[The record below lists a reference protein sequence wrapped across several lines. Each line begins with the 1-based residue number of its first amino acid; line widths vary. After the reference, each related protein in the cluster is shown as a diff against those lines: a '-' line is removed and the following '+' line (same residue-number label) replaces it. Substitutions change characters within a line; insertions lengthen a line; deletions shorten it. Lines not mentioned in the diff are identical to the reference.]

1 MTNMTLF
8 TELIVALDTNH
19 VILLFIRRQYI
30 PKQYWTNLLNLIS
43 SHDVFSNK
51 PPEK

>member
-8 TELIVALDTNH
+8 TELMVALDKIH
-19 VILLFIRRQYI
+19 VILFIRRQYI

-43 SHDVFSNK
+43 SHDVYSNK